1 MKQIGTVDKSRNQFV
16 TFSDQIFLFPY
27 SLKISEHCDYR
38 INSDCVIHEQ
48 TLDNYANEIPNLVAK
63 THLLWAV

>member
-1 MKQIGTVDKSRNQFV
+1 MKQIGTVNKSRNQFV
-16 TFSDQIFLFPY
+16 TFSDQIFLFPNFLQFFEY
-27 SLKISEHCDYR
+27 CDYK

-48 TLDNYANEIPNLVAK
+48 TLDNYANEIPTLVAK

>member
-16 TFSDQIFLFPY
+16 TFSDQIFY
-27 SLKISEHCDYR
+27 SHIPFKPLRIVIKID
-38 INSDCVIHEQ
+38 SDCVIHEQ
-48 TLDNYANEIPNLVAK
+48 TQDNYSNEIPHLVAK

>member
-16 TFSDQIFLFPY
+16 TFSDQIFLFPNF
-27 SLKISEHCDYR
+27 LKISEHCDYR
-38 INSDCVIHEQ
+38 INFDCVIHEQ
-48 TLDNYANEIPNLVAK
+48 TVDNYANEIPNLVAK